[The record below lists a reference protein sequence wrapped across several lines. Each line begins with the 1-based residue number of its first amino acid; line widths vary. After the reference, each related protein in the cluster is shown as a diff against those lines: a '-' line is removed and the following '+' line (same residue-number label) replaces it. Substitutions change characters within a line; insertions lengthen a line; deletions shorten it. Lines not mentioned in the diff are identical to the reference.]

1 MAIWVCLALWCL
13 ISSNSIYYAPKSDVQ
28 VKSYDYMNF
37 SRASV
42 VQFRVSRYI
51 VCLNR
56 TSELKD
62 MAGWICLALS
72 ILISSI
78 SIYYAPESDIW
89 KKSYDHLNFLRA
101 SIVEFQAS
109 RYNIGLNRTS
119 KSKVM
124 AIWIFRTLPSLISS
138 IMIYYVLESDIWV
151 KSYDYTNF
159 SRAFVVHF
167 QAYPYIIGL
176 NRTFESKDMAVCI
189 SLAISF
195 LISYISIY
203 YAPESDIRMKIYDH
217 LNFSRA
223 FVVQFQASQYIIG
236 LNRTSKW
243 KVMTIWISREFSW
256 FNFDRLDILLAW
268 IRHLSQ

>member
-1 MAIWVCLALWCL
+1 
-13 ISSNSIYYAPKSDVQ
+13 
-28 VKSYDYMNF
+28 MNC
-37 SRASV
+37 S
-42 VQFRVSRYI
+42 
-51 VCLNR
+51 
-56 TSELKD
+56 
-62 MAGWICLALS
+62 
-72 ILISSI
+72 
-78 SIYYAPESDIW
+78 
-89 KKSYDHLNFLRA
+89 RA

-203 YAPESDIRMKIYDH
+203 YAPESDIWVKSYHH
-217 LNFSRA
+217 LNFARDS
-223 FVVQFQASQYIIG
+223 VVQFRSSRYTMR
-236 LNRTSKW
+236 LNWTSESKF
-243 KVMTIWISREFSW
+243 MTIWTSRELPL
-256 FNFDRLDILLAW
+256 FNFERLDRLCAW
-268 IRHLSQ
+268 IGPPS